1 MKLHVTT
8 PPLGDSEFHAPID
21 RLLVS
26 ETFLSVQ
33 GEGKLTGVP
42 SFFIRLSGCNLRCT
56 WCDTPYASW
65 NPTGE
70 LRTIDE
76 LVEAARSSGARH
88 VVLTGGE
95 PMIFAGATDLTRKLK
110 LANLH
115 ITIETAG
122 TVDRE
127 VACDLLSLSP
137 KLSNST
143 PARDD
148 PRDPTGAWHQRHE
161 GRRLNIE
168 TLQSLISSH
177 AHPRHDFQ
185 LKFVVSD
192 PSQLDE
198 IEQLVSRLQGWE
210 PSDVLLMPEGVTPP
224 SPERRDWI
232 VRACIQ
238 RGWRYCHRLHIELF
252 GNRRG
257 T

>member
-1 MKLHVTT
+1 MPSSLPILDGPELTK
-8 PPLGDSEFHAPID
+8 DSLP
-21 RLLVS
+21 VS
-26 ETFLSVQ
+26 ETFVSLQ

-42 SFFIRLSGCNLRCT
+42 SWFLRTSGCNLRCT
-56 WCDTPYASW
+56 WCDTAYASW

-70 LRTIDE
+70 LRAIDE
-76 LVEAARSSGARH
+76 LVELARSSGARH

-95 PMIFAGATDLTRKLK
+95 PMIFAGVTDLTRKLK

-115 ITIETAG
+115 VTIETAG

-127 VACDLLSLSP
+127 IACDLLSLSP

-148 PRDPTGAWHQRHE
+148 PRDPTGAWHERHE
-161 GRRLNIE
+161 QRRLNIE

-177 AHPRHDFQ
+177 ARPSHDFQ

-192 PSQLDE
+192 AAQLDE
-198 IEQLVSRLQGWE
+198 IERLVSRLQGWE
-210 PSDVLLMPEGVTPP
+210 PSDVLLMPEGVTTP
-224 SPERRDWI
+224 SPERREWV